1 MYPIDH
7 KLHERFV
14 ASREF
19 LRWLSELKDVPT
31 RRRVFER
38 LNRLLKGNPGD
49 CKMIDRNLFE
59 LRMHF
64 GPGYRVY
71 FARQGHMHVL
81 LLAGGDKWSQFRD
94 IARAR
99 QLLRDGKGEA

>member
-1 MYPIDH
+1 MYPIEYILDD
-7 KLHERFV
+7 RFL
-14 ASREF
+14 ASKEF
-19 LRWLSELKDVPT
+19 LRWFAELKDAPT
-31 RRRVFER
+31 RRRVFDR

-71 FARQGHMHVL
+71 FARQGRVHVL

-99 QLLRDGKGEA
+99 QLLRHWEGGA

>member
-1 MYPIDH
+1 MYPNEYTLDD
-7 KLHERFV
+7 RFL

-19 LRWLSELKDVPT
+19 LRWFAELKDTPT
-31 RRRVFER
+31 RRRVFDR

-71 FARQGHMHVL
+71 FARQGRLHVL

-94 IARAR
+94 IAHAR
-99 QLLRDGKGEA
+99 QLLRNVKGKA

>member
-1 MYPIDH
+1 MYPFEYILPDG
-7 KLHERFV
+7 LQ
-14 ASREF
+14 ATNEF
-19 LRWLSELKDVPT
+19 WRWFLGLRDPT
-31 RRRVFER
+31 TQRRIAQR
-38 LNRLLKGNPGD
+38 LQRLARGNPGD

-71 FARQGHMHVL
+71 FARQGRVHVL

-99 QLLRDGKGEA
+99 QLLRDVKGKA

>member
-1 MYPIDH
+1 MYP
-7 KLHERFV
+7 FV
-14 ASREF
+14 YISPDLVEARPEF
-19 LRWLSELKDVPT
+19 LKWFWSVRDAAT
-31 RRRVFER
+31 RGRVIDRVAR
-38 LNRLLKGNPGD
+38 LANGNPGD
-49 CKMIDRNLFE
+49 FKMIDRNLFE

-71 FARQGHMHVL
+71 FARHGRVHVL

-99 QLLRDGKGEA
+99 QLLRRWKDEA

>member
-1 MYPIDH
+1 MYPSEYILDD
-7 KLHERFV
+7 RFL
-14 ASREF
+14 ASKEF
-19 LRWLSELKDVPT
+19 LRWFDDLKDAPT

-71 FARQGHMHVL
+71 FARQGRLHVL

-99 QLLRDGKGEA
+99 QLLHNMKGKA

>member
-1 MYPIDH
+1 MYPIEYIRDDH
-7 KLHERFV
+7 FL
-14 ASREF
+14 ASKEF
-19 LRWLSELKDVPT
+19 LQWFADLKDAPT

-71 FARQGHMHVL
+71 FARQGRVHVL

-99 QLLRDGKGEA
+99 QLLRNVKGKA

>member
-1 MYPIDH
+1 MYPSEYILDDH
-7 KLHERFV
+7 FL
-14 ASREF
+14 ASKEF
-19 LRWLSELKDVPT
+19 LRWFTELKDAPT

-71 FARQGHMHVL
+71 FARQGRLHVL

-94 IARAR
+94 IACAR
-99 QLLRDGKGEA
+99 QLLRNVKGKA